1 MEDLV
6 ISSIVEGHGEV
17 KALPIILR
25 RLLLFLAPQKTWLV
39 PEPIRIPKGSF
50 LNRPDERRRA
60 LDLAAIKGSAA
71 KSSFILILLDSDGEC
86 PAAAAPALLAQC
98 KNARSDQQMAL
109 TFAHHEF
116 EAWFIA
122 AATSLRSKRGLPI
135 DLARPDNPEAI
146 QDAKG
151 WLKQRRTGRVYS
163 PTIDQPAF
171 ASLFDMDDARR
182 HAPSFDKFCRDLES
196 LVQPITDE
204 SNAPQASTQENP
216 ET

>member
-1 MEDLV
+1 MEDL
-6 ISSIVEGHGEV
+6 IIPSIVEGHGEV
-17 KALPIILR
+17 KALPVILR
-25 RLLLFLAPQKTWLV
+25 RLLPFLAPQKTWQV

-71 KSSFILILLDSDGEC
+71 KSSFILILLDSDGAC
-86 PAAAAPALLAQC
+86 PAVGAPALLAQC
-98 KNARSDQQMAL
+98 RNVRNDQQMAL

-122 AATSLRSKRGLPI
+122 AATSLRSVRGLPT
-135 DLARPDNPEAI
+135 DLTRPDNPEAI

-171 ASLFDMDDARR
+171 ASLFDMDEARR
-182 HAPSFDKFCRDLES
+182 HAPSFDKFCRDFES
-196 LVQPITDE
+196 LVQPITAE
-204 SNAPQASTQENP
+204 SNFPQTSTQENP